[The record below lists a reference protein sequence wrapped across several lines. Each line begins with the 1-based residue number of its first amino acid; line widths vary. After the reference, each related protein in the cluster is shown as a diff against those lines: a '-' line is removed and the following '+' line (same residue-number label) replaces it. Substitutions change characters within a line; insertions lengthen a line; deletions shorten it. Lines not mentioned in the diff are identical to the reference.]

1 MDALL
6 LAIYAFFVWFIFI
19 KKKWLPWNTRSQV
32 IVVIIPVVALAVLIL
47 LLNVFAP
54 TSADVRVVKYVIN
67 VIPQV
72 RGRVIE
78 VPVEPNRPVKKGAVL
93 FRIDPTPYQFN
104 VRALEAQ
111 LANAIG
117 TSKELEEQLVAATGK
132 VAEARSAIA
141 QASARVREVSARAE
155 LARLRVTQNRELV
168 ATGAGNKFDLEQAEA
183 NLKELEGTLD
193 NARAAEAQ
201 ARAAEVQAMAGERQ
215 VKQRLGAQSNGEY
228 AQVAQV
234 RAQLENAKWE
244 LSQTTVVAPADG
256 YAINV
261 QLRPGTMTAAFPATP
276 ALTFVEEEFQVIALF
291 GQNELHQVKP
301 GNYAEISLNTHP
313 GEIIK
318 ASVDSIVW
326 AQGQGQVPI
335 STILP
340 TTGVQAPPP
349 NRFPVKLTVD
359 PSQKDLF
366 LAAGA
371 AGNAAIYTDGFKAIH
386 VIRMVVLRVGAKVNY
401 LVLKLH

>member
-6 LAIYAFFVWFIFI
+6 LAIYAFFVWFVFI
-19 KKKWLPWNTRSQV
+19 KKKWLPWNTTSQV
-32 IVVIIPVVALAVLIL
+32 IVVIIPVVALTILVL

-54 TSADVRVVKYVIN
+54 TSADVRVVKYVVNI
-67 VIPQV
+67 VPQV
-72 RGRVIE
+72 RGRVTE
-78 VPVEPNRPVKKGAVL
+78 VPVEPNRPVKKGDVL
-93 FRIDPTPYQFN
+93 FRIDPTPYQLN

-111 LANAIG
+111 LANAVG
-117 TSKELEEQLVAATGK
+117 SSKELEEQLVAATGK
-132 VAEARSAIA
+132 VTEARGAIS

-168 ATGAGNKFDLEQAEA
+168 ASGAGNQFDLEQAEA

-215 VKQRLGAQSNGEY
+215 VKQRLGAQANGEY

-244 LSQTTVVAPADG
+244 LSQTTVVAPANG

-261 QLRPGTMTAAFPATP
+261 QLRPGAMTAAFPVTP
-276 ALTFVEEEFQVIALF
+276 ALTFVEEEFQIIALF
-291 GQNELHQVKP
+291 GQNELHQVMP
-301 GNYAEISLNTHP
+301 GNRAEISLNTHP
-313 GEIIK
+313 GDIIK
-318 ASVDSIVW
+318 ATVDSIVW
-326 AQGQGQVPI
+326 AQGQGQVPL

-359 PSQKDLF
+359 PAQKDLF

-386 VIRMVVLRVGAKVNY
+386 VIRMVFLRVGAKVNY

>member
-19 KKKWLPWNTRSQV
+19 KKKWLPWNTTSQV
-32 IVVIIPVVALAVLIL
+32 IVVIIPVVALTILIL

-67 VIPQV
+67 VVPQV

-93 FRIDPTPYQFN
+93 FRIDPTPYQLN

-111 LANAIG
+111 LANAVG

-215 VKQRLGAQSNGEY
+215 VKQRLGAQANGEY

-261 QLRPGTMTAAFPATP
+261 QLRPGTMTAAFPVAP

-291 GQNELHQVKP
+291 GQNELHQVQP

-313 GEIIK
+313 GDIIK
-318 ASVDSIVW
+318 AKVDSIVW
-326 AQGQGQVPI
+326 AQGQGQVPL

-359 PSQKDLF
+359 PKQKDLF

-371 AGNAAIYTDGFKAIH
+371 AGNAAIYTDSFKAIH
-386 VIRMVVLRVGAKVNY
+386 VIRMVFLRVGAKVNY